1 MPYPDRTGVA
11 MRRRNGKGAA
21 KTRRKRTKHRLLRA
35 TVSRRRASVSRPNKR
50 DQQLRRELE
59 EALGQEAATSEILK
73 LISSS
78 AGELQPVFEAILNK
92 ATRICQAGFGTL
104 NLYDGD
110 A

>member
-21 KTRRKRTKHRLLRA
+21 KTRRRKPTKPRLLRA
-35 TVSRRRASVSRPNKR
+35 TVSRRRPSVGRPKKR

-59 EALGQEAATSEILK
+59 EALEQQAATSEILK

-78 AGELQPVFEAILNK
+78 AGELQPVFEAIP
-92 ATRICQAGFGTL
+92 QQ
-104 NLYDGD
+104 GD
-110 A
+110 AHLPGRIRDSEPL